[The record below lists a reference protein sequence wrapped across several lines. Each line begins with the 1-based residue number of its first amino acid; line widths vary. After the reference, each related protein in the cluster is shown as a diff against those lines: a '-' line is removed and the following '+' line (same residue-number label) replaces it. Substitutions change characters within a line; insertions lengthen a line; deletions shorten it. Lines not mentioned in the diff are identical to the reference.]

1 MMSNKEV
8 LMTPDGLKKI
18 EEELD
23 FLKSVRRREIAEKI
37 KAALAFGDISENAE
51 YDEAKN
57 DQAELEKRIMKLE
70 CIVGNVKLI
79 DETEIKKDEVGIGS
93 TVTVKDMDYDEVTEY
108 TIVGPTEADPY
119 ENKISNESP
128 VGKELL
134 GKRVGETIEVQ
145 VPDGFAKFQIVK
157 IGR

>member
-70 CIVGNVKLI
+70 SIVGNAKLI

>member
-1 MMSNKEV
+1 MMSKEV
-8 LMTPDGLKKI
+8 LMTPDGLRKI

-23 FLKSVRRREIAEKI
+23 HLKSVRRREIAEKI

-57 DQAELEKRIMKLE
+57 EQAELEKRIMKLE
-70 CIVGNVKLI
+70 GIVGNAKLI
-79 DETEIKKDEVGIGS
+79 DESEIKKDEVSVGS
-93 TVTVKDMDYDEVTEY
+93 MVTVKDIEFDEVMEY
-108 TIVGPTEADPY
+108 SIVGPTEADPY

-128 VGKELL
+128 VGKALI

-145 VPDGFAKFQIVK
+145 VPDGFAKFQIMK

>member
-1 MMSNKEV
+1 MMSKEV
-8 LMTPDGLKKI
+8 LMTPDGLRKI

-23 FLKSVRRREIAEKI
+23 HLKSVRRREIAEKI

-57 DQAELEKRIMKLE
+57 EQAELEKRIMKLE
-70 CIVGNVKLI
+70 GIVGNVKLI
-79 DETEIKKDEVGIGS
+79 DESEIKKDEVSIGS
-93 TVTVKDMDYDEVTEY
+93 TVTVKDIEFDEVMEY
-108 TIVGPTEADPY
+108 AIVGPTEADPY

-128 VGKELL
+128 VGKALI

>member
-1 MMSNKEV
+1 MMSKEV

-23 FLKSVRRREIAEKI
+23 HLKSVRRKEIAEKI

-57 DQAELEKRIMKLE
+57 EQAELEKRIMKLE
-70 CIVGNVKLI
+70 GIVGNVKLI
-79 DETEIKKDEVGIGS
+79 DESEIKKDEVSIGS
-93 TVTVKDMDYDEVTEY
+93 TVTVKDIEFDEVMEY
-108 TIVGPTEADPY
+108 SIVGPTEADPY

-128 VGKELL
+128 VGKALI

>member
-1 MMSNKEV
+1 MMSKEV

-23 FLKSVRRREIAEKI
+23 HLKSVRRREIAEKI

-57 DQAELEKRIMKLE
+57 EQAELEKRIMKLE
-70 CIVGNVKLI
+70 GIVGNAVLI
-79 DETEIKKDEVGIGS
+79 DESEIKKDEVSVGS
-93 TVTVKDMDYDEVTEY
+93 TVTVKDIEFDEVMEY
-108 TIVGPTEADPY
+108 AIVGPTEADPY

-128 VGKELL
+128 VGKALI

>member
-1 MMSNKEV
+1 MMISKEV
-8 LMTPDGLKKI
+8 LMTADGLKKI
-18 EEELD
+18 EDELD
-23 FLKSVRRREIAEKI
+23 FLKSVRRKEIAEKI

-57 DQAELEKRIMKLE
+57 EQAEYEKRIMKLE
-70 CIVGNVKLI
+70 GIVSHAKLI
-79 DETEIKKDEVGIGS
+79 NEADVKKDEVSIGS
-93 TVTVKDMDYDEVTEY
+93 HVTVKDIEYDEVTEY
-108 TIVGPTEADPY
+108 SIVGPTEADPY

-128 VGKELL
+128 VGKALI
-134 GKRVGETIEVQ
+134 GKRVGETIEVL

>member
-1 MMSNKEV
+1 MMSKEV
-8 LMTPDGLKKI
+8 LMTPDGLRKI

-23 FLKSVRRREIAEKI
+23 HLKSVRRREIAEKI

-57 DQAELEKRIMKLE
+57 EQAELEKRIMKLE
-70 CIVGNVKLI
+70 GIVGNVKLI
-79 DETEIKKDEVGIGS
+79 DESEIKKDEVSVGS
-93 TVTVKDMDYDEVTEY
+93 TVTVKDIEFDEVMEY
-108 TIVGPTEADPY
+108 SIVGPTEADPY

-128 VGKELL
+128 VGKALI

-145 VPDGFAKFQIVK
+145 VPDGFAKFQIMK

>member
-1 MMSNKEV
+1 MMSKEV

-23 FLKSVRRREIAEKI
+23 HLKSVRRKEIAEKI

-57 DQAELEKRIMKLE
+57 EQAELEKRIMKLE
-70 CIVGNVKLI
+70 GIVGNVKLI
-79 DETEIKKDEVGIGS
+79 DESEIKKDEVSIGS
-93 TVTVKDMDYDEVTEY
+93 TVTVKDIEFDEVTEY
-108 TIVGPTEADPY
+108 AIVGPTEADPY

-128 VGKELL
+128 VGKALI

>member
-1 MMSNKEV
+1 MMSKEV
-8 LMTPDGLKKI
+8 LMTPDGLRKI

-23 FLKSVRRREIAEKI
+23 HLKSVRRREIAEKI

-57 DQAELEKRIMKLE
+57 EQAELEKRIMKLE
-70 CIVGNVKLI
+70 GIVGNVKLI
-79 DETEIKKDEVGIGS
+79 DESEIKKDEVSVGS
-93 TVTVKDMDYDEVTEY
+93 TVTVKDIEFDEVMEY
-108 TIVGPTEADPY
+108 AIVGPTEADPY
-119 ENKISNESP
+119 ENKISHESP
-128 VGKELL
+128 VGKALI

-145 VPDGFAKFQIVK
+145 VPDGFAKFQIMK

>member
-1 MMSNKEV
+1 MMSKEV

-18 EEELD
+18 EDELD
-23 FLKSVRRREIAEKI
+23 HLKSVRRREIAEKI

-57 DQAELEKRIMKLE
+57 EQAELEKRIMELE
-70 CIVGNVKLI
+70 GIVGNAVLI
-79 DETEIKKDEVGIGS
+79 DESEIKKDEVSVGS
-93 TVTVKDMDYDEVTEY
+93 MVTVKDIEFDEVMEY
-108 TIVGPTEADPY
+108 AIVGPTEADPY

-128 VGKELL
+128 VGKALL
-134 GKRVGETIEVQ
+134 GKRVGETVEVQ
-145 VPDGFAKFQIVK
+145 VPDGFAKFQIIK

>member
-1 MMSNKEV
+1 MMSKEV

-18 EEELD
+18 EDELD
-23 FLKSVRRREIAEKI
+23 HLKSVRRREIAEKI

-57 DQAELEKRIMKLE
+57 EQAELEKRIMKLE
-70 CIVGNVKLI
+70 GIVGNAVLI
-79 DETEIKKDEVGIGS
+79 DESEIKKDEVSVGS
-93 TVTVKDMDYDEVTEY
+93 MVTVKDIEFDEVMEY
-108 TIVGPTEADPY
+108 AIVGPTEAGPY

-128 VGKELL
+128 VGKALL
-134 GKRVGETIEVQ
+134 GKRVGETVEVQ
-145 VPDGFAKFQIVK
+145 VPDGFAKFQIIK

>member
-1 MMSNKEV
+1 MMSKEV
-8 LMTPDGLKKI
+8 LMTPDGLRKI

-23 FLKSVRRREIAEKI
+23 HLKSVRRKEIAEKI

-57 DQAELEKRIMKLE
+57 EQAELEKRIMKLE
-70 CIVGNVKLI
+70 GIVGNVKLI
-79 DETEIKKDEVGIGS
+79 DESEIKKDEVSVGS
-93 TVTVKDMDYDEVTEY
+93 TVTVKDIEFDEVTEY
-108 TIVGPTEADPY
+108 AIVGPTEADPY

-128 VGKELL
+128 VGKALI

>member
-1 MMSNKEV
+1 MMSKEV
-8 LMTPDGLKKI
+8 LMTPDGLRKI

-23 FLKSVRRREIAEKI
+23 HLKSVRRREIAEKI

-57 DQAELEKRIMKLE
+57 EQAELEKRIMKLE
-70 CIVGNVKLI
+70 GIVGNVKLI
-79 DETEIKKDEVGIGS
+79 DESEIKKDEVSVGS
-93 TVTVKDMDYDEVTEY
+93 TVTVKDIEFDEVMEY
-108 TIVGPTEADPY
+108 AIVGPTEADPY

-128 VGKELL
+128 VGKALI

>member
-1 MMSNKEV
+1 MMSKEV

-18 EEELD
+18 EDELD
-23 FLKSVRRREIAEKI
+23 HLKSVRRREIAEKI

-57 DQAELEKRIMKLE
+57 EQAELEKRIMKLE
-70 CIVGNVKLI
+70 GIVGNAVLI
-79 DETEIKKDEVGIGS
+79 DESEIKKDEVSVGS
-93 TVTVKDMDYDEVTEY
+93 MVTVKDIEFDEVMEY
-108 TIVGPTEADPY
+108 AIVGPTEADPY

-128 VGKELL
+128 VGKALL
-134 GKRVGETIEVQ
+134 GKRVGETVEVQ
-145 VPDGFAKFQIVK
+145 VPDGFAKFQIIK

>member
-1 MMSNKEV
+1 MMSKEV

-23 FLKSVRRREIAEKI
+23 FLKSVRRKEIAEKI

-57 DQAELEKRIMKLE
+57 EQAELEKRIMKLE
-70 CIVGNVKLI
+70 GIVGNVKLI
-79 DETEIKKDEVGIGS
+79 DESEIKKDEVSIGS
-93 TVTVKDMDYDEVTEY
+93 TVTVKDIEFDEVMEY
-108 TIVGPTEADPY
+108 AIVGPTEADPY

-128 VGKELL
+128 VGKALI

-145 VPDGFAKFQIVK
+145 VPDGFAKFQIIK

>member
-1 MMSNKEV
+1 MMSKEV
-8 LMTPDGLKKI
+8 LMTADGLKKI
-18 EEELD
+18 EEELN
-23 FLKSVRRREIAEKI
+23 FLKSVRRRETAEKI

-57 DQAELEKRIMKLE
+57 EQAELEKRIMKLE
-70 CIVGNVKLI
+70 GIVGNVKLI
-79 DETEIKKDEVGIGS
+79 DESELKKDEVGVGS
-93 TVTVKDMDYDEVTEY
+93 LVTVKDIDFNEVTEY
-108 TIVGPTEADPY
+108 SIVGPTEADPY

-128 VGKELL
+128 VGKALL

-145 VPDGFAKFQIVK
+145 VPDGFAKFQIMK

>member
-1 MMSNKEV
+1 MMSKEV
-8 LMTPDGLKKI
+8 LMTPDGLRKI

-23 FLKSVRRREIAEKI
+23 HLKSVRRREIAEKI

-57 DQAELEKRIMKLE
+57 EQAELEKRIMKLE
-70 CIVGNVKLI
+70 GIVGNVKLI
-79 DETEIKKDEVGIGS
+79 DESEIKKDEVSVGS
-93 TVTVKDMDYDEVTEY
+93 TVTVKDIEFDEVMEY
-108 TIVGPTEADPY
+108 SIVGPTEADPY

-128 VGKELL
+128 VGKALI

>member
-1 MMSNKEV
+1 MMSKEV

-23 FLKSVRRREIAEKI
+23 HLKSVRRREIAEKI

-57 DQAELEKRIMKLE
+57 EQAELEKRIMKLE
-70 CIVGNVKLI
+70 GIVGNVKLI
-79 DETEIKKDEVGIGS
+79 DESEIKKDEVSVGS
-93 TVTVKDMDYDEVTEY
+93 TVTVKDIEFDEVMEY
-108 TIVGPTEADPY
+108 SIVGPTEADPY

-128 VGKELL
+128 VGKALI

-145 VPDGFAKFQIVK
+145 VPDGFAKFQIMK